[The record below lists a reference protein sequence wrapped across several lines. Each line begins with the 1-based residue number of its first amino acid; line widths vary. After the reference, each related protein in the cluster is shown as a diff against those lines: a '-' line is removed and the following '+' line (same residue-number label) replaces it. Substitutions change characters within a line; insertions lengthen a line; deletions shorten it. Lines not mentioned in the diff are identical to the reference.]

1 MNAGPSERNIQA
13 YEDAYSSDYEFE
25 LVQVKYRREAVLRSL
40 HACRPKQVI
49 EIGCGLEP
57 LLPYYLAE
65 GGTGIE
71 RWTVVEPAD
80 AFARAARAMAATLPS
95 VSVVQGFFEAEV
107 PGIVEQ
113 HGRAD
118 MVICSGL
125 LHEVTDPMALLRAIR
140 TAMGPNALL
149 HVNVPS
155 ATSLHR
161 RLAMAMGMINRLQQ
175 ASDRNVRMQQHR
187 VYDLPTLREDLL
199 AAGLRPVRDG
209 GIFLKPFTHAQMERV
224 VKAVDAE
231 ILPGLAVLGREF
243 PELASEIFVEAIAD
257 GA

>member
-1 MNAGPSERNIQA
+1 
-13 YEDAYSSDYEFE
+13 
-25 LVQVKYRREAVLRSL
+25 
-40 HACRPKQVI
+40 
-49 EIGCGLEP
+49 
-57 LLPYYLAE
+57 
-65 GGTGIE
+65 
-71 RWTVVEPAD
+71 
-80 AFARAARAMAATLPS
+80 
-95 VSVVQGFFEAEV
+95 
-107 PGIVEQ
+107 
-113 HGRAD
+113 
-118 MVICSGL
+118 
-125 LHEVTDPMALLRAIR
+125 
-140 TAMGPNALL
+140 
-149 HVNVPS
+149 
-155 ATSLHR
+155 
-161 RLAMAMGMINRLQQ
+161 MGMINRLQQ